1 MKRKNNVKRKRKVL
15 KQQNQIEDRKD
26 KILAKMC
33 QYTVFNPLL
42 FSAVEQVHQFC
53 AATHVAEWRGDFY
66 INFCFY
72 IMTIMIVMMT
82 MVTTTMTMMI
92 RWVFYQFS
100 PPTPAKARAVFGD
113 LSCFLGGLLS
123 LGGSLLSLVNSG

>member
-15 KQQNQIEDRKD
+15 KQHNQVEDRKD
-26 KILAKMC
+26 NILAKMC

-53 AATHVAEWRGDFY
+53 AETHVAEWRGDFY

-72 IMTIMIVMMT
+72 IIMMMT
-82 MVTTTMTMMI
+82 MVTTTMMTMMI
-92 RWVFYQFS
+92 GWVFYQFS

-113 LSCFLGGLLS
+113 LSCFLGGLSFL
-123 LGGSLLSLVNSG
+123 

>member
-1 MKRKNNVKRKRKVL
+1 MKRKNNVKRNRKVL
-15 KQQNQIEDRKD
+15 KQQNQVEDRKD

-33 QYTVFNPLL
+33 QYTVFNPPHPP
-42 FSAVEQVHQFC
+42 FSAVEQVHLC

-82 MVTTTMTMMI
+82 MVTTTMMI
-92 RWVFYQFS
+92 GWVFYQFS

-113 LSCFLGGLLS
+113 LSCFLGGLSFL
-123 LGGSLLSLVNSG
+123 